1 MSGFLIFVS
10 FISFI
15 AFIVYWRKKANARKA
30 AGENYQSD
38 ATYQSVSKIKRII
51 GVVCVLSF
59 IIGCAT
65 GGQSPEEKARIAA
78 EQQAKAEKAQ
88 AEKEAK
94 ALERAN
100 SLTGEEKQFFDEKF
114 NAYSKDMDE
123 KAAREKALG
132 DLDAM
137 LKEKAD
143 KKAAEEKAIA
153 DAKAAEEKAA
163 AEAKQRQD
171 SMAKDFG
178 SGWNTASTDTDSDN
192 TNFERATDLLKK
204 YYTEIQNM
212 PPSPADTT
220 AAMKKPWDYYGKVV
234 TVSGRVYHIQQL
246 PPGHSIP
253 QFFGKDCFHAMLK
266 CDDGSVA
273 SIYIVGNSDSV
284 SENSYST
291 FKGFIY
297 GHVGLENTV
306 GGGHSKGF
314 GFTGITQ

>member
-30 AGENYQSD
+30 AGENYKSD
-38 ATYQSVSKIKRII
+38 PNYQSISKTKRII
-51 GVVCVLSF
+51 GAVCVLSF
-59 IIGCAT
+59 IIGSAT
-65 GGQSPEEKARIAA
+65 SGPSSEEKARIAA

-114 NAYSKDMDE
+114 NMYNMNMDE
-123 KAAREKALG
+123 KSARAKALD
-132 DLDAM
+132 DLDSM
-137 LKEKAD
+137 LKAKAD

-163 AEAKQRQD
+163 AESKQRQE
-171 SMAKDFG
+171 SMEKDLK

-204 YYTEIQNM
+204 YSTEIKNM
-212 PPSPADTT
+212 SASPADTS
-220 AAMKKPWDYYGKVV
+220 AAMKKPWNYYGKVV
-234 TVSGRVYHIQQL
+234 TVSGQVYFVQQL
-246 PPGHSIP
+246 PPGHSLSK
-253 QFFGKDCFHAMLK
+253 FFGQDCIHAMLK
-266 CDDGSVA
+266 CDDGNVA
-273 SIYIVGNSDSV
+273 SIYIVGSSD
-284 SENSYST
+284 NIQDGNYAT
-291 FKGFIY
+291 FKGFIF
-297 GHVGLENTV
+297 GHVGLENTT

-314 GFTGITQ
+314 GFTGFPQ

>member
-30 AGENYQSD
+30 AGENYKSD
-38 ATYQSVSKIKRII
+38 PNYQSISKTKRII
-51 GVVCVLSF
+51 GAVCVLSF
-59 IIGCAT
+59 IIGSAT
-65 GGQSPEEKARIAA
+65 SGPSSEEKARIAA

-114 NAYSKDMDE
+114 NMYNKNMDE
-123 KAAREKALG
+123 KSARAKALD
-132 DLDAM
+132 DLDSM
-137 LKEKAD
+137 LKAKAD

-163 AEAKQRQD
+163 AESKQRQE
-171 SMAKDFG
+171 SMEKDLK

-192 TNFERATDLLKK
+192 TNFQRAATLLKK
-204 YYTEIQNM
+204 YKSEIQNTSASSANM
-212 PPSPADTT
+212 S
-220 AAMKKPWDYYGKVV
+220 AAMKKPWDYYGKIV
-234 TVSGRVYHIQQL
+234 TISGQVYDIEQL

-253 QFFGKDCFHAMLK
+253 KFLGTDCVYAMMA
-266 CDDGSVA
+266 CDDGTYA
-273 SIYIVGNSDSV
+273 TIYISGNSDNV
-284 SENSYST
+284 HEGHAT

-297 GHVGLENTV
+297 GHVGLQNKTF
-306 GGGHSKGF
+306 GGHSQGLGF
-314 GFTGITQ
+314 IGIPK